1 MTACGPV
8 LNPLLTLASKVDGEA
23 AFMEIIRS
31 AGRALTQN
39 QATAPLVGLGILT
52 VLIVLADWKFAG
64 WIERAWRRRGGRHD
78 APAAHGHAE
87 HLRTNPHDH
96 PSHR

>member
-1 MTACGPV
+1 MTAHDSV
-8 LNPLLTLASKVDGEA
+8 IQPLLTLGSEVDGEA

-39 QATAPLVGLGILT
+39 QAAAPLVGLGILT

-64 WIERAWRRRGGRHD
+64 WIERAWHRRRSGQH
-78 APAAHGHAE
+78 APAEQARSDERAAH
-87 HLRTNPHDH
+87 R
-96 PSHR
+96 

>member
-1 MTACGPV
+1 MTAHDSV
-8 LNPLLTLASKVDGEA
+8 IQPLLTLGSEVDGEA

-39 QATAPLVGLGILT
+39 QAAAPLVGLGILT

-64 WIERAWRRRGGRHD
+64 WIERAWRRRGSGRH
-78 APAAHGHAE
+78 APAGQARSDERAAH
-87 HLRTNPHDH
+87 R
-96 PSHR
+96 